1 MPPIIVTS
9 FPAAYEITRPYT
21 SFSARL
27 PHPSKGERRR
37 EKEASKDWR
46 VAAIDHDA
54 LRWSG
59 TADCASRGGTKR
71 RGRRRGAA
79 SLPAAPNWLCQTAW
93 PAGRTMRSPNLPSS
107 PPRGQKELAGM
118 PRPSK
123 SQFFVPCHFRLPEDR
138 VVRQAVAL
146 RLPIFSPLQL
156 HPFRGLLAPSRI
168 RAFEHLKLNEMERD
182 GVDEWRNR
190 GACRS
195 AVFNNLLLHHSIR
208 TCRVAKYQKARC
220 S

>member
-182 GVDEWRNR
+182 GADEWRNR
-190 GACRS
+190 G

>member
-1 MPPIIVTS
+1 
-9 FPAAYEITRPYT
+9 
-21 SFSARL
+21 
-27 PHPSKGERRR
+27 
-37 EKEASKDWR
+37 
-46 VAAIDHDA
+46 
-54 LRWSG
+54 
-59 TADCASRGGTKR
+59 
-71 RGRRRGAA
+71 
-79 SLPAAPNWLCQTAW
+79 
-93 PAGRTMRSPNLPSS
+93 
-107 PPRGQKELAGM
+107 M

-146 RLPIFSPLQL
+146 HLPIFSPLQL

-182 GVDEWRNR
+182 GADEWRNR
-190 GACRS
+190 G